1 MSTPSRKRACAAALS
16 ALLLSALPAPAAEQA
31 FKLIVNPSVQGAQ
44 MKRQDVAAIF
54 LVQTIRWG
62 GGEAIVPVDQSAQ
75 SPVRAAF
82 SLGVLGQPVVAVQ
95 AYWMQRISGRR
106 GWPPVVK
113 ASDAEVMAHVAGT
126 PGAIGYVSSSASL
139 DPGVREV
146 RLD

>member
-1 MSTPSRKRACAAALS
+1 MSIPTRTRACVAALS
-16 ALLLSALPAPAAEQA
+16 ALLLSALPASAGEQA
-31 FKLIVNPSVQGAQ
+31 FKVIVNPSVQGAQ

-54 LVQTIRWG
+54 LVQTTRWG
-62 GGEAIVPVDQSAQ
+62 GGEAIAPVDQSAQ

-106 GWPPVVK
+106 GWPPAVK
-113 ASDAEVMAHVAGT
+113 TSDADVMAYVAGT